1 MICIFFSIYPPGDL
15 RPYLFSV
22 SFYGVQRYF
31 PHSSPVSV
39 HNQRGSSLALK
50 SISKQTVSCKSLLFH
65 HSSLQL
71 VPLFTVLWEWSIRG
85 QGIFLEEI
93 WYSPGM
99 FRLRNLDLGF
109 ESRISDLATKY
120 KIQNQISTFIVE
132 IQPQGG
138 FQLRYPELDFMDF
151 LLYHLIGKCEKG
163 FVKLF
168 SGTLVF
174 FYLLCMCVLDCCS

>member
-1 MICIFFSIYPPGDL
+1 
-15 RPYLFSV
+15 
-22 SFYGVQRYF
+22 
-31 PHSSPVSV
+31 
-39 HNQRGSSLALK
+39 
-50 SISKQTVSCKSLLFH
+50 
-65 HSSLQL
+65 
-71 VPLFTVLWEWSIRG
+71 
-85 QGIFLEEI
+85 
-93 WYSPGM
+93 M
-99 FRLRNLDLGF
+99 FRLRNLDLGL

-151 LLYHLIGKCEKG
+151 LLYHFIGKTEKG

-174 FYLLCMCVLDCCS
+174 FYLLCMCVLDCCSWECRLSFSNPFSHFPIRLKETWGNPRTDFSQFTSVLGFHMLLKIIYPDFKIYKIQIFQWNASQALIPRVLIIFVWT